1 VTQQASNV
9 TRPLAAGIG
18 RGWNW
23 LTGFVATRGRLLQ
36 FARYLTVSF
45 LALGVDLAVFW
56 ALVASG
62 DFEAVVAGATGVL
75 AGLVV
80 HYTLSAF
87 FVFADQET
95 GKSHR
100 RLISEY
106 VLSAGVLITSAVI
119 FAMVNLAG
127 LAPFA
132 GKGVAVVITFVVV
145 YHVHRKTI
153 VPRGPGRY
161 ACADTS
167 DPTACDKCGPGEKR
181 CP

>member
-1 VTQQASNV
+1 MTQQTSNM
-9 TRPLAAGIG
+9 TRPLATGIW

-23 LTGFVATRGRLLQ
+23 LTGFVATPGRLLQ
-36 FARYLTVSF
+36 FARYLAVSV

-56 ALVASG
+56 ALMASG
-62 DFEAVVAGATGVL
+62 DFEAVVAGAAGVL

-87 FVFADQET
+87 FVLADQET

-100 RLISEY
+100 RLISEH
-106 VLSAGVLITSAVI
+106 VLTGGAGVLITSAVI
-119 FAMVNLAG
+119 FAMVDLAG

-145 YHVHRKTI
+145 YIMRAGYVFN
-153 VPRGPGRY
+153 GRRT
-161 ACADTS
+161 AVEAFATTA
-167 DPTACDKCGPGEKR
+167 DPTAR
-181 CP
+181 AR